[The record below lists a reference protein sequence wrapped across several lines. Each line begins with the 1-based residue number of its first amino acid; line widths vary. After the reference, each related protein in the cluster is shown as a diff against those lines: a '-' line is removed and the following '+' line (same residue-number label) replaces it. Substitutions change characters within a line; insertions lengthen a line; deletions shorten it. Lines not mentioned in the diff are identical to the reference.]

1 MKNEVLNINGIEVA
15 PGEKKQIRIHVGRLP
30 SGTQINIHAQVFRAM
45 KEGPCM
51 LVLAGVHGDEINGVE
66 IVRRALDQGYF
77 DHLTAGTAIV
87 IPLLN
92 VYGFLHFSREVPDGK
107 DVNRSFPGNFKGSLA
122 SRVART
128 LTKRILPVTD
138 FGVDFHT
145 GGANRYN
152 FPQIRYTRGSEPA
165 LELAKGFAPPLIFEK
180 PAFSKT
186 LRKEAHKMKVPILVY
201 EGGEA
206 LRLDGLSID
215 TALSGL
221 KRLMKSQGMI
231 EGAPEV
237 HRKPVHVKKS
247 GWVRAAVAGVFE
259 WMKDS
264 GHPVV
269 KGEIIG
275 FIRDPHGG
283 RRKAVTAPKNG
294 FILGHN
300 NSPVVNQGDALFNVG
315 YTMEKWGE
323 F

>member
-1 MKNEVLNINGIEVA
+1 MNNEVLNINGIEVA

-30 SGTQINIHAQVFRAM
+30 SGTQINIHAQVFRAL

-51 LVLAGVHGDEINGVE
+51 LVLAGGHGDDINGVE
-66 IVRRALDQGYF
+66 IVRSALYQGFF

-92 VYGFLHFSREVPDGK
+92 VHGFLHFSREVPDGK

-128 LTKRILPVTD
+128 LTKRILSVTD

-152 FPQIRYTRGSEPA
+152 FPQIRYTRGSDSA
-165 LELAKGFAPPLIFEK
+165 LELSKSFSPPIIFAK

-186 LRKEAHKMKVPILVY
+186 FRKEAHKMDVPILVY

-221 KRLMKSQGMI
+221 KRLMKSQGMLDH
-231 EGAPEV
+231 APEG
-237 HRKPVHVKKS
+237 HRKPMHVKKS
-247 GWVRAAVAGVFE
+247 GWVPAAVAGVFE
-259 WMKDS
+259 WVKDS
-264 GHPVV
+264 GQPVV
-269 KGEIIG
+269 KGDTIG
-275 FIRDPHGG
+275 YIRDPQGG
-283 RRKAVTAPKNG
+283 RRKAVTAPKDG

>member
-1 MKNEVLNINGIEVA
+1 MEQKKFNIAGTEIA
-15 PGEKKQIRIHVGRLP
+15 PGEKNQIRIHVGRLP

-66 IVRRALDQGYF
+66 IVRRALDQGFF
-77 DHLTAGTAIV
+77 DQLMAGTVIV

-107 DVNRSFPGNFKGSLA
+107 DVNRSFPGNYKGSLA

-128 LTKRILPVTD
+128 LTKKILPVID

-152 FPQIRYTRGSEPA
+152 FPQIRYTRGSEKA
-165 LELAKGFAPPLIFEK
+165 LELAKGFAPPIIFEK

-186 LRKEAHKMKVPILVY
+186 FRKEAKKADVPILVY

-206 LRLDGLSID
+206 LRLDGLSIH

-221 KRLMKSQGMI
+221 KRLMKSEGFI
-231 EGAPEV
+231 ESALPAN
-237 HRKPVHVKKS
+237 RKSRHVKKS
-247 GWVRAAVAGVFE
+247 GWIRAAVAGVFE
-259 WMKDS
+259 WVKDS
-264 GHPVV
+264 GQLVS
-269 KGEIIG
+269 KGEVLG
-275 FIRDPHGG
+275 YIRDPHGG
-283 RRKAVTAPKNG
+283 RAKEVTSTKDG
-294 FILGHN
+294 FVLGHN
-300 NSPVVNQGDALFNVG
+300 NSPVVNQGDALFNIG
-315 YTMEKWGE
+315 YKIEDWGH

>member
-1 MKNEVLNINGIEVA
+1 MKEDVLSINGIEVA

-30 SGTQINIHAQVFRAM
+30 SGTQINIHAQVFRAIE
-45 KEGPCM
+45 EGPCM

-66 IVRRALDQGYF
+66 IVRRALDFGFF
-77 DHLTAGTAIV
+77 DQLVSGTVIV

-128 LTKRILPVTD
+128 LTKRILPVID
-138 FGVDFHT
+138 FGIDFHT

-152 FPQIRYTRGSEPA
+152 FPQIRYTRGSEIA
-165 LELAKGFAPPLIFEK
+165 LDLAKSFAPPIIFEK

-186 LRKEAHKMKVPILVY
+186 LRKEAQKSKKTILVY

-206 LRLDGLSID
+206 LRLDGLSIS

-221 KRLMKSQGMI
+221 KRLMKSQGMLPVASI
-231 EGAPEV
+231 A
-237 HRKPVHVKKS
+237 HRKPRLVKKS
-247 GWVRAAVAGVFE
+247 GWVRASVAGAFE
-259 WMKDS
+259 WVKDS
-264 GHPVV
+264 GQPVR
-269 KGEIIG
+269 KGETIG

-283 RRKAVTAPKNG
+283 RQKAVTAPKNG

-315 YTMEKWGE
+315 YQLQEWGE

>member
-1 MKNEVLNINGIEVA
+1 
-15 PGEKKQIRIHVGRLP
+15 
-30 SGTQINIHAQVFRAM
+30 
-45 KEGPCM
+45 M
-51 LVLAGVHGDEINGVE
+51 LILAGVHGDEINGVE
-66 IVRRALDQGYF
+66 IVRRALDQGFF
-77 DHLTAGTAIV
+77 DHLRAGTAIV

-128 LTKRILPVTD
+128 LTKRILPVID
-138 FGVDFHT
+138 FGIDFHT
-145 GGANRYN
+145 GGANRFN
-152 FPQIRYTRGSEPA
+152 FPQIRYTRGSETA
-165 LELAKGFAPPLIFEK
+165 LDLAKAFAPPIVFEK

-186 LRKEAHKMKVPILVY
+186 LRKEAHKNSKPVLVY

-206 LRLDGLSID
+206 LRLDGLSIH

-231 EGAPEV
+231 EAAPDV
-237 HRKPVHVKKS
+237 NMKPKLVKKS

-259 WMKDS
+259 WVKDS
-264 GHPVV
+264 GQPVT

-283 RRKAVTAPKNG
+283 RKKQITAPKNG

-315 YTMEKWGE
+315 YNMQDWGE

>member
-1 MKNEVLNINGIEVA
+1 MSEEVLNINGIEVA

-51 LVLAGVHGDEINGVE
+51 LILAGVHGDEINGVE

-77 DHLTAGTAIV
+77 SHLKAGTAIV

-128 LTKRILPVTD
+128 MTKRILPVID
-138 FGVDFHT
+138 FGIDFHT
-145 GGANRYN
+145 GGANRFN
-152 FPQIRYTRGSEPA
+152 FPQIRYTRGSSQA
-165 LELAKGFAPPLIFEK
+165 LELAKAFAPPIIFEK

-186 LRKEAHKMKVPILVY
+186 FRKEAHKMGKPILVY

-206 LRLDGLSID
+206 LRLDGLSIH

-221 KRLMKSQGMI
+221 ERLMVSQGLI
-231 EGAPEV
+231 NQASDV
-237 HRKPVHVKKS
+237 HRKPLHVKKS

-259 WMKDS
+259 WVKNS
-264 GHPVV
+264 GQPVT
-269 KGEIIG
+269 KGEVMG
-275 FIRDPHGG
+275 YIRDPHGG
-283 RRKAVTAPKNG
+283 RRKRITAPKDG
-294 FILGHN
+294 YVLGHN

-315 YTMEKWGE
+315 YTIQNWGE